1 MNWTWSLRSGD
12 GGMNGLE
19 FSRATT
25 AGGFRRVL
33 VHAAP
38 RELEVEVRAD
48 DDTLVAR
55 GSVTREADYTP
66 MTLLT
71 LDGGSIAR
79 AEVWPTADHEQLPV
93 LLAGGEVGVL
103 LRWEQTGDEMWWR
116 WTVELSNHKGRPAD
130 WAPPGQRPRRD

>member
-19 FSRATT
+19 FARATT
-25 AGGFRRVL
+25 AGDLRRVL

-38 RELEVEVRAD
+38 RELEVEVRAE

-55 GSVTREADYTP
+55 GTVERDGDYIP

-71 LDGGSIAR
+71 IDGDRITR
-79 AEVWPTADHEQLPV
+79 DEVWPTAEHERLPV

-103 LRWEQTGDEMWWR
+103 LRWENADDETWWR
-116 WTVELSNHKGRPAD
+116 WAVELSNHRDRPAD
-130 WAPPGQRPRRD
+130 WSPPGQSARR